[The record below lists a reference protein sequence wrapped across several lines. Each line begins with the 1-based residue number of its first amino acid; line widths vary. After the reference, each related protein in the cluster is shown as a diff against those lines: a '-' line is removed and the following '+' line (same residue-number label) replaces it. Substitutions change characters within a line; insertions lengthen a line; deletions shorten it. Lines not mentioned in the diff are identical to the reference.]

1 MSRMHGVFAGMLA
14 LSGVQ
19 GAAGAGEP
27 AGVDYS
33 AYTQPQRMIEVAPGR
48 RLNLVCMGRARA
60 GVPTV
65 VFEIGVGD
73 PAGDWARVQPEVAK
87 STRACSYDR
96 AGVGFSDPGTG
107 DGSSAGAVAD
117 LRQLLVAADIPPPY
131 LLVGQSSGGMSVRLF
146 YYLHPDEV
154 AGLVLVE
161 PSHEEQDEG
170 FRMVSA
176 RELNRADWVALRE
189 PGRLDR
195 LRCIDAAHRGVDP
208 ASEAFKDCVVDAPA
222 TLPDAI
228 KPSWVRMQYGEKF
241 QRAQGAEELAVF
253 DQSVAQLREHRRA
266 FGDLPVIVLTRS
278 PETRPLRDW
287 ETPHLREVR
296 YRVWANLHQ
305 GLADSSSRGEHRV
318 VPDSDHMMMLTQ
330 PGAVIT
336 AVADVLAMIETDRA
350 APGK

>member
-1 MSRMHGVFAGMLA
+1 MNRAGVLLLA
-14 LSGVQ
+14 LA
-19 GAAGAGEP
+19 GATAHAGEP
-27 AGVDYS
+27 LAVDYS
-33 AYTQPQRMIEVAPGR
+33 AYTRPQRMVEVEPGR
-48 RLNLVCMGRARA
+48 RLNLVCMGKARR

-73 PAGDWARVQPEVAK
+73 PAGDWSRVQPEVAR
-87 STRACSYDR
+87 STRTCSYDR
-96 AGVGFSDPGTG
+96 AGIGFSDPLTG

-117 LRQLLVAADIPPPY
+117 LRRLLAAAHIAPPY
-131 LLVGQSSGGMSVRLF
+131 VLVGQSSGGMSVRLF

-154 AGLVLVE
+154 AGLVLVD
-161 PSHEEQDEG
+161 PSHEEQDES
-170 FRMVSA
+170 FRMLSVKQ
-176 RELNRADWVALRE
+176 RTRADWVAQRE

-253 DQSVAQLREHRRA
+253 DQSVIQLRENRRA
-266 FGDLPVIVLTRS
+266 FGDLPVIVLSRS
-278 PETRPLRDW
+278 AETRPLRDW

-296 YRVWANLHQ
+296 YRMWTNLHQ

-318 VPDSDHMMMLTQ
+318 VPDSDHMMMLSQ
-330 PGAVIT
+330 PGAVID
-336 AVADVLAMIETDRA
+336 AIHDVLAMIA
-350 APGK
+350 SPPAP